1 MIDEKTAMR
10 WADESMFRESS
21 QWGGFYLVAPEEIH
35 SLVVR
40 AMNEAY
46 ERAAALSEDGDDQ
59 LMGEWHGKRIRALK
73 QEPPK

>member
-35 SLVVR
+35 TLVVR

-46 ERAAALSEDGDDQ
+46 ERAAKACEATDFTAKQPLANIVRS
-59 LMGEWHGKRIRALK
+59 LK